1 MRQQDVTELAKR
13 LRSREAE
20 NKLLGA
26 IIDDL
31 REASAPPPPAAAPAP
46 SQPAQRHAEPA
57 AQRRASARHD
67 AAPAQREAED
77 ALLEMHRDSQVA
89 REALRRQA
97 RMLATEQRTSAAV
110 RSHHSGRR
118 PTMCDAPFW
127 STPQDVC

>member
-1 MRQQDVTELAKR
+1 MREQNVTELAKR

-57 AQRRASARHD
+57 AQR
-67 AAPAQREAED
+67 EAED
-77 ALLEMHRDSQVA
+77 ALLEMHRDYQVA

-110 RSHHSGRR
+110 RSHHFGRR
-118 PTMCDAPFW
+118 PHY
-127 STPQDVC
+127 V